1 MLKEVI
7 IMKIVGKELE
17 KRAEEALKNCL
28 SKIPFL
34 KIEKTKKESDQNG
47 GRPDLLITLRL
58 PDGKMDL
65 IVELKTSGQPRLA
78 RNAVNQLLRY
88 RDKFPEA
95 YGILIAPY
103 ISLRAAEICASSN
116 IGYVDL
122 AGNCRLSFGQVHIE
136 KEGKPNPFA
145 QKRELRSLYSPK
157 AERVLRVLL
166 NNPNKA
172 WKTAALA
179 KEANVSFGQVSNVKK
194 LLNDREW
201 IRTKTVGF
209 VLVEPKDLLNEW
221 TENYSF
227 RRNRVEDYYSLKNVA
242 EIEADLAEAFNSKRL
257 LYALTGFS
265 GAARLA
271 PAVKYQRVF
280 AYVEEREEDLAASL
294 DLKRVTSG
302 ANLSLLYPYDDGVF
316 YGARAL
322 EGVKI
327 ASPVQIYLDVSSFR
341 GRGEEAANQLLKQ
354 VIEPQW

>member
-1 MLKEVI
+1 
-7 IMKIVGKELE
+7 MKITGKELE
-17 KRAEEALKNCL
+17 KKAEEALKTCL

-34 KIEKTKKESDQNG
+34 RIEKIKKEADQNG
-47 GRPDLLITLRL
+47 RRPDLLITLRL
-58 PDGKMDL
+58 PEGKMDL

-78 RNAVNQLLRY
+78 RDAVNQLLRY
-88 RDKFPEA
+88 REKFPGA
-95 YGILIAPY
+95 YGILVAPY
-103 ISLRAAEICASSN
+103 ISLKAADICANSN

-145 QKRELRSLYSPK
+145 QKRDLRSLYSPK

-166 NNPNKA
+166 NNPKKA
-172 WKTAALA
+172 WKTVELA
-179 KEANVSFGQVSNVKK
+179 KEANVSLGQVSNVKR
-194 LLNDREW
+194 LLNHREW

-209 VLVEPKDLLNEW
+209 VLVEPKELLSEW

-242 EIEADLAEAFNSKRL
+242 EIEADLAEAFDSKRL
-257 LYALTGFS
+257 AYALTGFS

-271 PAVKYQRVF
+271 PMVKYQRVL
-280 AYVEEREEDLAASL
+280 AYVEEREEEDLAALL

-316 YGARAL
+316 YGACAL

-327 ASPVQIYLDVSSFR
+327 ASPVQIYLDVTSFR
-341 GRGEEAANQLLKQ
+341 GRGEEAAYQLLKQ

>member
-1 MLKEVI
+1 
-7 IMKIVGKELE
+7 MKIVGKELE

-34 KIEKTKKESDQNG
+34 RIEKTKKEADQNDV
-47 GRPDLLITLRL
+47 RPDLLITLRL
-58 PDGKMDL
+58 PDRKMDL

-88 RDKFPEA
+88 RDKFPGA
-95 YGILIAPY
+95 YGILVAPY
-103 ISLRAAEICASSN
+103 ISLRAAEICANSN

-136 KEGKPNPFA
+136 QEGKPNPFS

-166 NNPNKA
+166 NNPKKA
-172 WKTAALA
+172 WKTAELA
-179 KEANVSFGQVSNVKK
+179 KEASVSFGQVSNVKK

-201 IRTKTVGF
+201 IRTNTVGF
-209 VLVEPKDLLNEW
+209 ALVEPKELLNEW

-242 EIEADLAEAFNSKRL
+242 EIEADLAEASNSKRL
-257 LYALTGFS
+257 VYALTGFS

-271 PAVKYQRVF
+271 PVVKYQRVF
-280 AYVEEREEDLAASL
+280 AYVEERDEKLADLL
-294 DLKRVTSG
+294 VLKRVTSG
-302 ANLSLLYPYDDGVF
+302 ANLSLLYPYDEGVF

-322 EGVKI
+322 EGGKI

>member
-7 IMKIVGKELE
+7 IMKITGKELE

-34 KIEKTKKESDQNG
+34 RIEKTKKEADQNG
-47 GRPDLLITLRL
+47 VRPDLLITLRL
-58 PDGKMDL
+58 PDRKMDL

-88 RDKFPEA
+88 RDKFPGA

-103 ISLRAAEICASSN
+103 ISLRAAEICANSN

-122 AGNCRLSFGQVHIE
+122 AGNCRLSFGHVHIE
-136 KEGKPNPFA
+136 QEGKPNPFS

-166 NNPNKA
+166 NNPKKA
-172 WKTAALA
+172 WKTAELA

-201 IRTKTVGF
+201 IRTNTVGF
-209 VLVEPKDLLNEW
+209 VLIQPRELLNEW

-257 LYALTGFS
+257 VYALTGFS

-271 PAVKYQRVF
+271 PVVKYQRVF
-280 AYVEEREEDLAASL
+280 AYVEGRDENLADLL
-294 DLKRVTSG
+294 GLKRVTSG
-302 ANLSLLYPYDDGVF
+302 ANLSLLYPYDEGVF

-327 ASPVQIYLDVSSFR
+327 ASPVQIYLDVGSFR

>member
-1 MLKEVI
+1 
-7 IMKIVGKELE
+7 MKIVGKELE
-17 KRAEEALKNCL
+17 KRAEEALKTCL

-34 KIEKTKKESDQNG
+34 RIEKIKKEADQNG
-47 GRPDLLITLRL
+47 RRPDLLITLRL

-65 IVELKTSGQPRLA
+65 IVELKRSGQPRLA
-78 RNAVNQLLRY
+78 RDAVNQLLRY
-88 RDKFPEA
+88 RDRFPGA
-95 YGILIAPY
+95 YGIFVAPY
-103 ISLRAAEICASSN
+103 ISIRAAEICANSN

-145 QKRELRSLYSPK
+145 QKRDLRSLYSPK

-166 NNPNKA
+166 NNPKKA
-172 WKTAALA
+172 WKTAELA

-209 VLVEPKDLLNEW
+209 VLVEPKELLNEW

-242 EIEADLAEAFNSKRL
+242 EIEADLAEACISKRL
-257 LYALTGFS
+257 VYALTGFS

-271 PAVKYQRVF
+271 PVVRYQRVF
-280 AYVEEREEDLAASL
+280 AYVEEREEDLSAFL

-327 ASPVQIYLDVSSFR
+327 ASPVQIYLDVTSFR
-341 GRGEEAANQLLKQ
+341 GRGEEAAYQLLKQ